1 MPSTS
6 IPFNVE
12 LFESLTTSLVDSD
25 AASPDRCRAKLIVNA
40 PNLGLK
46 VFSALEEE
54 LKNTDR
60 EFLLSAAFITLAGVR
75 PFLNTLAEL
84 EKRGIPGRVL
94 TTDYKLFTDPAAINR
109 LLQFKNIEVRMHHSG
124 LSSGFHAKAYIFS
137 SRRFESIILG
147 SSNLTQSALFSN
159 IEWNIQLASSAKGEL
174 SRRMRREFEML
185 WRTASDLSNPDV
197 FSAYEKRHRLA
208 RPIRPEEAAAGQL
221 VREANERIAEEVKP
235 NPMQERFIS
244 ALKNS
249 KEEKALLISATGT
262 GKTMAAALAMKELD
276 ARRLLFLVHREAIA
290 AKAMSEFS
298 RVFGKSRS
306 YSLASGNSKANPKAD
321 FIFATVQ
328 TAAGE
333 DFLETFPPEAFSH
346 VVIDESHHAAA
357 PTYRRI
363 MKRFKPEL
371 MLGMTATP
379 DRADAQ
385 NVYELFGRNIAAEI
399 RLQEALAQDL
409 LSPFHYFGVD
419 GGSCIPL
426 EGRYDQTAKLVKE
439 KSEFYGYSGDRLRGL
454 IFCSRVADCVE
465 LARELEL
472 LGFRAKALSGASS
485 ESERE
490 AAVLRLEAD
499 ASRSDALDFIL
510 SVDVFA
516 EGIDIPKVN
525 QVIFLRP
532 TESPIVFIQQL
543 GRGLRKAPGKE
554 HLVVIDFIGNHKQN
568 FLIPTALSGDN
579 SYSRDRLRRFMLAG
593 KNYLPGAT
601 TIHFEAVAEERIF
614 RSIAGK
620 SMESLRI
627 LKDGYFELK
636 ARKGEVPKLV
646 DFDLMNS
653 IDPALFFN
661 GSSSY
666 YDFIAKH
673 DPNALDS
680 KFNERQRMMLAHL
693 GRFIIKAVRP
703 SEALVIKDVLA
714 GKTLLKESLAE
725 RLASDYGFEASE
737 LHLANVFQVLS
748 ARFYRTASE
757 EEKWREA
764 SIVEPAADEFVP
776 SKAFLQELQCEE
788 FKSFISD
795 MADFVLARWSANI
808 APCYK
813 NTFMKLN
820 ASYSRE
826 QISLLLDW
834 PKNYNGG
841 MVGGYLHEK
850 TTNTFPVFITYDKT
864 ASEFDY
870 EDRFESP
877 SILIAKSKDGAKA
890 DGAAADV
897 IFRRNETASATRI
910 YLFVRKDIDDEYFF
924 LGEINSLGG
933 PVEIPGRRGFEVRY
947 ELDVPVDAKIYDYL
961 CRSDRALK

>member
-1 MPSTS
+1 
-6 IPFNVE
+6 
-12 LFESLTTSLVDSD
+12 
-25 AASPDRCRAKLIVNA
+25 
-40 PNLGLK
+40 
-46 VFSALEEE
+46 
-54 LKNTDR
+54 
-60 EFLLSAAFITLAGVR
+60 
-75 PFLNTLAEL
+75 
-84 EKRGIPGRVL
+84 
-94 TTDYKLFTDPAAINR
+94 
-109 LLQFKNIEVRMHHSG
+109 
-124 LSSGFHAKAYIFS
+124 
-137 SRRFESIILG
+137 
-147 SSNLTQSALFSN
+147 
-159 IEWNIQLASSAKGEL
+159 
-174 SRRMRREFEML
+174 
-185 WRTASDLSNPDV
+185 
-197 FSAYEKRHRLA
+197 
-208 RPIRPEEAAAGQL
+208 
-221 VREANERIAEEVKP
+221 
-235 NPMQERFIS
+235 
-244 ALKNS
+244 
-249 KEEKALLISATGT
+249 
-262 GKTMAAALAMKELD
+262 
-276 ARRLLFLVHREAIA
+276 
-290 AKAMSEFS
+290 MSEFS

-306 YSLASGNSKANPKAD
+306 YSLASGNSKADPKAD

-333 DFLETFPPEAFSH
+333 DFMETFPPEAFTH

-363 MKRFKPEL
+363 MKRFKPAL

-409 LSPFHYFGVD
+409 LAPFHYFGVD
-419 GGSCIPL
+419 AGSCMPL
-426 EGRYDQTAKLVKE
+426 NGRYDQTAKLVKE

-454 IFCSRVADCVE
+454 IFCPRVADCVE

-472 LGFRAKALSGASS
+472 LGFRTKALSGASS

-490 AAVLRLEAD
+490 AAVVRLEAE

-510 SVDVFA
+510 SVDVFS

-579 SYSRDRLRRFMLAG
+579 SYSRDRLRRFMLTG

-661 GSSSY
+661 GASSY
-666 YDFIAKH
+666 YDFLAKH

-680 KFNERQRMMLAHL
+680 KFNERQRLMLAHL

-737 LHLANVFQVLS
+737 LHLANVFKVLS
-748 ARFYRTASE
+748 ARFHKTESDE
-757 EEKWREA
+757 ERWREA
-764 SIVEPAADEFVP
+764 SIVEAAGSEFVP
-776 SKAFLQELQCEE
+776 SKAFLEDLRNEE
-788 FKSFISD
+788 FKAFISD
-795 MADFVLARWSANI
+795 LADFVLARWSANI
-808 APCYK
+808 APSYR
-813 NTFMKLN
+813 NTFFKLN
-820 ASYSRE
+820 GSYTRD
-826 QISLLLDW
+826 QISMLLDW
-834 PKNYNGG
+834 PRNYNGG
-841 MVGGYLHEK
+841 MVGGYFHEK
-850 TTNTFPVFITYDKT
+850 TTNTFPVFITYDKS

-877 SILIAKSKDGAKA
+877 SILIARSKDDAKA

-897 IFRRNETASATRI
+897 IFRRNEAAHAAKI

-924 LGEINSLGG
+924 LGEMNALDG
-933 PVEIPGRRGFEVRY
+933 PVVRPGRKGFAIRY
-947 ELDVPVDAKIYDYL
+947 SLEDPVDQRIYEYL
-961 CRSDRALK
+961 CRTAPATEKLH